1 MRPQLAPQGVA
12 GVILPS
18 PPCGEGVACSAP
30 TEPQPF
36 GCLDAR
42 RGVGRGA
49 ACYALAPPARII
61 NRILCV
67 RTQRDA
73 SAFLAS
79 LPDSPNH
86 QMLFARPPLACVRFL
101 ASPARS
107 SPYSLVARM
116 GRPPLG
122 SLVAR
127 MGRPPLGPLV
137 ARMGRPPLG
146 PRMGPSA
153 IRTPHG
159 PRALSAGAK
168 KKAACPAGEHA
179 A

>member
-67 RTQRDA
+67 RTPIAPSVFLRPHIAPHAA
-73 SAFLAS
+73 S
-79 LPDSPNH
+79 PCDSP
-86 QMLFARPPLACVRFL
+86 FARL
-101 ASPARS
+101 SPAR
-107 SPYSLVARM
+107 A
-116 GRPPLG
+116 
-122 SLVAR
+122 
-127 MGRPPLGPLV
+127 
-137 ARMGRPPLG
+137 
-146 PRMGPSA
+146 PSA
-153 IRTPHG
+153 LRTPHEPRALSAVRLFCPTCPIFPLFACRPHG
-159 PRALSAGAK
+159 PRALSAGAT

>member
-61 NRILCV
+61 NQMLCV

-73 SAFLAS
+73 SAF
-79 LPDSPNH
+79 
-86 QMLFARPPLACVRFL
+86 F

-107 SPYSLVARM
+107 SLYSLVARM
-116 GRPPLG
+116 GRAPLAPDAYR
-122 SLVAR
+122 V
-127 MGRPPLGPLV
+127 RPH
-137 ARMGRPPLG
+137 
-146 PRMGPSA
+146 GPSA
-153 IRTPHG
+153 LRTACRPHGPSALRTPHG
-159 PRALSAGAK
+159 PRALSAGAT